1 MSDKNNNQTASSTN
15 KKQAVQTT
23 GHAWDGDIQEYN
35 NPLPRWWLWTFY
47 ATIVFTIVYWLLYP
61 SFPVGN
67 TYLKGLKTLTFT
79 ENGKQYT
86 NNWNTRSLFYLEM
99 QNSKSAINLKNAY
112 ASLENVSLKEI
123 SQDPEKMNIAR
134 SMAKVI
140 FADNCAACHGSGAS
154 GIVGMYP
161 NLVDDDWLWG
171 GTLEDI
177 HITLADGRVGY
188 MPAFSRSLD
197 NGQLENVA
205 QYVLSLSGING
216 GEADKISTGKAIFQG
231 MDGGCYYCHT
241 TEGTG
246 LKSQGA
252 ANLTDAV
259 WTIVDVPAANSYSKK
274 LSLVEGVI
282 SKGVNKEMPAWK
294 ERLSPTQINLMT
306 AYIHQLGG
314 GQ

>member
-1 MSDKNNNQTASSTN
+1 M
-15 KKQAVQTT
+15 
-23 GHAWDGDIQEYN
+23 
-35 NPLPRWWLWTFY
+35 
-47 ATIVFTIVYWLLYP
+47 YP

-67 TYLKGLKTLTFT
+67 TYLKGFKTLTFT
-79 ENGKQYT
+79 ENGKEYT
-86 NNWNTRSLFYLEM
+86 NNWNTRSLLYLEM
-99 QNSKSAINLKNAY
+99 QNSKSAINLRNAY
-112 ASLENVSLKEI
+112 ASLENVSLEEI

-140 FADNCAACHGSGAS
+140 FADNCAACHGSGAA
-154 GIVGMYP
+154 GIVGRYP

-171 GTLEDI
+171 GTLDDI
-177 HITLADGRVGY
+177 HTSLNDGRKGY
-188 MPAFSRSLD
+188 MPAYSRALD
-197 NGQLENVA
+197 DDQVKDVA
-205 QYVLSLSGING
+205 QYVLSLSGIKG
-216 GEADKISTGKAIFQG
+216 GETEKISAGKAIFQG
-231 MDGGCYYCHT
+231 LDGGCYYCHT
-241 TEGTG
+241 SEATG

-282 SKGVNKEMPAWK
+282 SKGVSREMPAWK
-294 ERLSPTQINLMT
+294 ERLSPTQIKLMT